1 MVDEIDR
8 PMTAGHESGDAGWPT
23 EEPLPAEDD
32 WPGAETTTTET
43 GEWVK
48 SCGCPGGE
56 NEHSLTCGEVQRY
69 L

>member
-1 MVDEIDR
+1 MDD
-8 PMTAGHESGDAGWPT
+8 PGHEFEGRPSAD
-23 EEPLPAEDD
+23 LPPEAEYQAAESIEDD
-32 WPGAETTTTET
+32 WPAPEPTTTDT